1 MEFLKY
7 GIPGTAMQ
15 CFEWWAFEVIAIFAG
30 ILSVTDLAAQ
40 VVIIN
45 IIGLIY
51 MIPLG
56 IQQAASFLVGNEIGK
71 GRQK

>member
-1 MEFLKY
+1 ML
-7 GIPGTAMQ
+7 

-30 ILSVTDLAAQ
+30 MMSVTDLAAQ

-45 IIGLIY
+45 IIGLVY

-56 IQQAASFLVGNEIGK
+56 IQYSASLLVGNQIGK
-71 GRQK
+71 GNIK